1 MKKYSFRIENGI
13 GILVLEEDTNS
24 KEASKEVYNNVP
36 EDVLVKEIE
45 ELGLKIREHEASISF
60 LKNEQAFRW
69 SKLER
74 TTHV

>member
-60 LKNEQAFRW
+60 LKSEQAFRW

-74 TTHV
+74 ATHV